1 MTNRR
6 EFRQARAALTRGET
20 YTMTE
25 GGVVT
30 QEDVL
35 QLMADCAMS
44 KHEAIK
50 RLAEY
55 AASEDE

>member
-1 MTNRR
+1 MTSRR
-6 EFRQARAALTRGET
+6 EFRQARAALSRGET
-20 YTMTE
+20 YTMAS

-35 QLMADCAMS
+35 QLMKDCAMS

-50 RLAEY
+50 RLARY
-55 AASEDE
+55 AAE